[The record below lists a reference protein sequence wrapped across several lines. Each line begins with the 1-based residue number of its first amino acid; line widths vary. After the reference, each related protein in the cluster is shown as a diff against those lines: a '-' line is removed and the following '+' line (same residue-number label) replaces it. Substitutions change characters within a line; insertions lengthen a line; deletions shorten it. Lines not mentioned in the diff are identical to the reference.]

1 MTAHSWVPDLF
12 GRARAQDPFNT
23 LRSEIDRVFEG
34 FPRRMAGAEAMDPTL
49 DVAETEDEI
58 RITIELPGVKR
69 EDVDISLANN
79 LLTIK
84 GEKKSESEE
93 KGETLHRVERS
104 YGAFQR
110 VLSAPPG
117 IDPAKVTAAMKD
129 GVLHVT
135 LPKAPE
141 AKAAARRIAIDAA

>member
-1 MTAHSWVPDLF
+1 MTAHSWVPDIF
-12 GRARAQDPFNT
+12 GRARTQDPFSS

-34 FPRRMAGAEAMDPTL
+34 FPRRMANVEAIAPTL
-49 DVAETEDEI
+49 DVAETDDEI
-58 RITIELPGVKR
+58 RIMIELPGVKR
-69 EDVDISLANN
+69 EDVDVSLMNN

-110 VLSAPPG
+110 MLSVPPG
-117 IDPAKVTAAMKD
+117 IDPAKVTAVMKE
-129 GVLHVT
+129 GLLHVT